1 MKRKII
7 AIMMLAGIVSSTF
20 ILSGCASCAREFKSC
35 QSDVSGGMNRIV
47 TIYDYNGNILRTYE
61 GKIDI
66 TNSENEIMFDLN
78 GKRYV
83 IHGGIA
89 VVEEK

>member
-7 AIMMLAGIVSSTF
+7 AIIMLIGTIF
-20 ILSGCASCAREFKSC
+20 PMIILSGCVSCSREFKSF
-35 QSDVSGGMNRIV
+35 QSDISGGMNRIV

>member
-7 AIMMLAGIVSSTF
+7 TIIMLIGTIFPMI
-20 ILSGCASCAREFKSC
+20 ILSGCASCSREFKSF
-35 QSDVSGGMNRIV
+35 QSNISGGMNRIV

-66 TNSENEIMFDLN
+66 TDSENEIMFDLN